1 MKNENILVTIEVP
14 IWNGEPFI
22 ERCITSILAQTHK
35 NIEVIIHDN
44 GSDDA
49 TYSLLQKYINGDP
62 RFTIVR
68 VAQKQAA
75 DPSRNEATRMG
86 KGEYICYLDVD
97 DHIDPT
103 YVEKLL
109 DAVIGHDFA
118 YCDWLKFFPG
128 GSTEERRAIR
138 EDDKGTVFDRESV
151 LALQRRIVGDINI
164 KNPMNLDMFSSIC
177 GKIYRRSLIVENDLN
192 LINVDTIGGSNDAL
206 FNFDILEHA
215 QSGAH
220 VEECLYFYMS
230 NPNSYTHTQ
239 TIEKIDM
246 FPKQYKKFEEK
257 IEKYN
262 KGEDYC
268 LALQYRIFVQSFGA
282 FIIASSSGVSK
293 KAQKLRL
300 KEYVNSPYVKKA
312 RSQVSSKSFSFIFR
326 PFFAAIKKGNVN
338 FALFYIKLAIKY
350 RNSR

>member
-1 MKNENILVTIEVP
+1 MKNENVLVTIEVP

-22 ERCITSILAQTHK
+22 ERCISSILAQTHK

-44 GSDDA
+44 GSDDS
-49 TYSLLQKYINGDP
+49 TYDLLLKYIDGDP
-62 RFTIVR
+62 RFTIVK
-68 VAQKQAA
+68 VAKKQPA

-109 DAVIGHDFA
+109 EAVIGHDFA

-128 GSTEERRAIR
+128 GSTEERRAVR
-138 EDDKGTVFDRESV
+138 DDDKGTVFDRDSV
-151 LALQRRIVGDINI
+151 LALQKTIVGNVKIR
-164 KNPMNLDMFSSIC
+164 NPMDLDLFSSIC
-177 GKIYRRSLIVENDLN
+177 GKIYRRKLIVENDLN

-206 FNFDILEHA
+206 FNFDILQHA

-239 TIEKIDM
+239 TIEKVDM
-246 FPKQYKKFEEK
+246 FPKQYAKFEEK

-262 KGEDYC
+262 KGEDYQ
-268 LALQYRIFVQSFGA
+268 LALKYRIFVQAFGA
-282 FIIASSSGVSK
+282 FIIAASSELSK
-293 KAQKLRL
+293 KEQKKRL
-300 KEYVNSPYVKKA
+300 KEYLESPYVKEA
-312 RSQVSSKSFSFIFR
+312 RTMVSTRSFAFIFK

-338 FALFYIKLAIKY
+338 FALFYINLAIKY